1 MSKSADSG
9 ATEETNIMNR
19 RAVTDELHAKL
30 SVTRHDIKI
39 SVIQLTMGS
48 HSTHKGDFLPNLTV
62 LLRSNK
68 INVEQSMEMYGFVYE
83 RVSHLSHLTT
93 FR

>member
-1 MSKSADSG
+1 M
-9 ATEETNIMNR
+9 MNR
-19 RAVTDELHAKL
+19 GTVTEELHAKL

-39 SVIQLTMGS
+39 SVIQLTMWS
-48 HSTHKGDFLPNLTV
+48 HSTHKWDFLPNLTV
-62 LLRSNK
+62 LSRSNK
-68 INVEQSMEMYGFVYE
+68 INAEQTKAMYGFVYE